1 MNSMLGKDGTLF
13 AQIDGEYDGNGGG
26 VAMWY
31 YSTSNHFFWSFEDA
45 GENTVLIKNKL
56 GTYMSVDPSNINGDG
71 ASIKTWSKL
80 VGRNQK
86 WEIKYVGDNKY
97 VIKQAAGDK
106 AIVRSN
112 GNIILGSADTD
123 AAKWTIEQKNK
134 TEFFTAYL
142 QMLRTT
148 ANLI

>member
-1 MNSMLGKDGTLF
+1 
-13 AQIDGEYDGNGGG
+13 
-26 VAMWY
+26 
-31 YSTSNHFFWSFEDA
+31 
-45 GENTVLIKNKL
+45 
-56 GTYMSVDPSNINGDG
+56 MSVDPNNINGDG

-123 AAKWTIEQKNK
+123 AAKWTIEQKK
-134 TEFFTAYL
+134 TKRSSLLHIYKC
-142 QMLRTT
+142 
-148 ANLI
+148 

>member
-1 MNSMLGKDGTLF
+1 
-13 AQIDGEYDGNGGG
+13 
-26 VAMWY
+26 
-31 YSTSNHFFWSFEDA
+31 
-45 GENTVLIKNKL
+45 
-56 GTYMSVDPSNINGDG
+56 MSVDPNNINGDG

-123 AAKWTIEQKNK
+123 AAKWTIEQKKQNGVLYCI
-134 TEFFTAYL
+134 FTNAEDNSEL
-142 QMLRTT
+142 DIGEQSGR
-148 ANLI
+148 